1 MKNRYRYL
9 AVLSSIVLVCCG
21 ALILNQ
27 NAVSAAGEG
36 KITGTV
42 KLDGAVPH
50 MKGIDMSKDPY
61 CSKAHENS
69 PAHLEEVVVGANGGL
84 QNVVLYISDWS
95 GAATVTTAVPVFDQK
110 NCMYT
115 PHVLAMDVGETFKVV
130 TSDQTTHNIHPLPN
144 PMTGNIPWNQSQPP
158 GAAPVEKSWKAPEVI
173 PVKCNI
179 HPWMNGWYV
188 VVKGPYATTDENGNY
203 TINDVP
209 PGNYTVTAWQE
220 KYGTQTA
227 KVTVAAGKPGA
238 ADFKFTAK

>member
-9 AVLSSIVLVCCG
+9 AVLSSIVLACCG

-27 NAVSAAGEG
+27 NVSAAGEG

-42 KLDGAVPH
+42 KLDGAAPH

-95 GAATVTTAVPVFDQK
+95 GPATTETAVPVFDQK
-110 NCMYT
+110 NCMYS
-115 PHVLAMDVGETFKVV
+115 PHVLAMDVGETFKVT

-188 VVKGPYATTDENGNY
+188 VVKGPYATTDDSGNY
-203 TINDVP
+203 TINGVP

-227 KVTVAAGKPGA
+227 KVTVAAGKPGS